1 MSGFIVDINP
11 IGLQV
16 KAKKGQLLHEILLDQ
31 GVQLIASCGG
41 KGKCGKCRVILE
53 KGAHNVSEPNAVE
66 GSHIGTAEL
75 EKGVRLAC
83 QCSISGNLR
92 LHIPLESMLSDIPG
106 DINQLDLKV
115 RTAPVV
121 KKVYLELPEVSLPN
135 LNSDME
141 RLLDSLKIHKI
152 HPKHISSNALTHL
165 PETIRSNQG
174 RITATVWGGLSL
186 IDVEKGNRCEDA
198 YGIAIDLGT
207 TKIAY
212 HLISLANGEIIDTS
226 GIINPQ
232 IPYGDDVLSRI
243 HYAVRNDKARKALQE
258 VIIETINR
266 QIMDSCSKRG
276 IDFNHIYEV
285 TVACNTAMH
294 HLFLRIFPKFLSES
308 PYTPALRG
316 SLDIKATELGLKINP
331 EGNIHCLPLIAGFV
345 GADCLADILVT
356 GIYKKEEICLLLD
369 IGTNSEVVLG
379 NRDRILVRSC
389 DAGPAFEGTHVKHG
403 MRAGAGAINSVRIDQ
418 KKKKLNIHTIND
430 SSPIGLCGSGII
442 ECIVEMLKAG
452 IIDDMGTFNG
462 ESGFQNIRVNEY
474 GEWELVL
481 VKGDNDSKDIVVTQ
495 KDINEIQLAKAAI
508 SSSIS
513 ILMQNMRINPNQ
525 ISSVFVAGAFGS
537 TLDPVSAKS
546 IGIFP
551 DIDLQRIHN
560 VGNAAINGAK
570 AVLLSKWERRKCQK
584 IAKQVE
590 YIELADHP
598 DFSSFYIPAL
608 RFAQ

>member
-16 KAKKGQLLHEILLDQ
+16 KARKGQLLNEVLLDQ

-41 KGKCGKCRVILE
+41 KGKCGKCRVILD
-53 KGAHNVSEPNAVE
+53 KGAHSVSEPNAVE

-106 DINQLDLKV
+106 DISRLDLKV
-115 RTAPVV
+115 RTDPVV
-121 KKVYLELPEVSLPN
+121 KKVYLELPEVNLHN

-141 RLLDSLKIHKI
+141 RLLDSLNNHKI
-152 HPKHISSNALTHL
+152 HPKHVSPRVLAYL
-165 PETIRSNQG
+165 PDTIRSEQG
-174 RITATVWGGLSL
+174 RITATVWGGLNV
-186 IDVEKGNRCEDA
+186 IDVEKGNRSEDA

-212 HLISLANGEIIDTS
+212 YLVSLASGEIIDTS
-226 GIINPQ
+226 GVINPQ
-232 IPYGDDVLSRI
+232 FLYGDDVLTRI
-243 HYAVRNDKARKALQE
+243 DFAGRSDNARKTLQE

-266 QIMDSCSKRG
+266 LIMDSCSKRG
-276 IDFNHIYEV
+276 IDFRNIYEA

-294 HLFLRIFPKFLSES
+294 HLFLRIFPKFLSEA
-308 PYTPALRG
+308 PYTPALKH
-316 SLDIKATELGLKINP
+316 SLDIKATELGLKINT
-331 EGNIHCLPLIAGFV
+331 EGNIHCMPLIAGFV
-345 GADCLADILVT
+345 GADCIADILAT
-356 GIYKKEEICLLLD
+356 GLYKKKEICLLLD
-369 IGTNSEVVLG
+369 IGTNTEVVLG
-379 NRDRILVRSC
+379 NRDGILVGSC
-389 DAGPAFEGTHVKHG
+389 AAGPAFEGTHVKHG
-403 MRAGAGAINSVRIDQ
+403 MRAGSGAINSVRIDQ
-418 KKKKLNIHTIND
+418 KKMKLSVHTINH
-430 SSPIGLCGSGII
+430 SPPIGLCGSGII

-452 IIDDMGTFNG
+452 IIDEMGSFNG

-481 VKGDNDSKDIVVTQ
+481 VKGDNDSRDIVVTQ

-513 ILMQNMRINPNQ
+513 ILMQKMMINPNQ
-525 ISSVFVAGAFGS
+525 IGSVYLAGAFGS
-537 TLDPVSAKS
+537 TMDPVNAKS
-546 IGIFP
+546 IGIIP
-551 DIDLQRIHN
+551 DIDLQRIYS
-560 VGNAAINGAK
+560 VGNASINGAK
-570 AVLLSKWERRKCQK
+570 AVLLSKWARRKCQK
-584 IAKQVE
+584 IAEQVE